1 MRVSV
6 ICTGNICRS
15 PMGEVVLRELLSQ
28 DSELSGVEVTSAGT
42 ARWHVGKPM
51 DTRSRAALDRAGY
64 TAPGTLGVFADTQYL
79 DGHDLV
85 VVMTREHV
93 YDVRSRLRREDVEV
107 ILLRDLISPHR
118 GLDVPDPY
126 YGDADEFDECLA
138 TITQG
143 CRAVLLRLREI
154 QRANAGQSPAG

>member
-1 MRVSV
+1 
-6 ICTGNICRS
+6 
-15 PMGEVVLRELLSQ
+15 MGEVVLRELLSH
-28 DSELSGVEVTSAGT
+28 DPELSGVEVTSAGT
-42 ARWHVGKPM
+42 ARWHIGKPM
-51 DTRSRAALDRAGY
+51 DARSRAALDRAGY

-79 DGHDLV
+79 DDHDVV

-126 YGDADEFDECLA
+126 YGDDDGFDRCLDLVEA
-138 TITQG
+138 G
-143 CRAVLLRLREI
+143 CRGLSEHLADRLERRDE
-154 QRANAGQSPAG
+154 R